1 MKKGPL
7 SEVEKVKILTSIAS
21 LHSPKYKMIGEAMNR
36 SPETIKKFNYQYQKT
51 QQLFPQR
58 GRHPIIDTCIKEGI
72 IGSVQA
78 FPLQKLEDISDDFQV
93 SPSKVKGILNEN
105 KIDYFTQTPIVGLD
119 EPHKNARI
127 QFCSKFAYLN
137 YFEMPKIIFTDES
150 TVRVD
155 EKSGGIWRER
165 GFHPQE
171 EFYVKNAHPPS
182 VMVWGGIGPFGY
194 KTPLLRFS
202 GRINSKKYC
211 ESLISN
217 NIFADIKNHFGDEWT
232 WQQDNAPCHSSRYT
246 KQVLQSIFPS
256 QLDWPAKSPD
266 LSLIEQVWDL
276 MKSKLRGR
284 KFPDSDSLYNA
295 LCLAWLSI
303 TEEVIH
309 NFHSS
314 FLARCQT
321 CLTHSGNCLNGN
333 WKEVHERHNLYR
345 TKLQFV
351 TNPFNNIRYPI
362 EI

>member
-58 GRHPIIDTCIKEGI
+58 GRYPIIDTGIKEGI

-93 SPSKVKGILNEN
+93 SPSKVKRILNEN

-165 GFHPQE
+165 GFHPQK

-266 LSLIEQVWDL
+266 LSPIEQVWDYIKKRL
-276 MKSKLRGR
+276 EGQN
-284 KFPDSDSLYNA
+284 FDSVDQLFNA
-295 LCLAWLSI
+295 IQKEWNEIPNQIL
-303 TEEVIH
+303 H
-309 NFHSS
+309 NFYSS
-314 FLARCQT
+314 FLARCQV
-321 CLTHSGNCLNGN
+321 CLNKNGQSLN
-333 WKEVHERHNLYR
+333 GSWSEVHHIHDTYRTNLYYI
-345 TKLQFV
+345 TDPQ
-351 TNPFNNIRYPI
+351 TNITYVGDH
-362 EI
+362 